1 MTQKR
6 RYGTGVTF
14 RRAEAFGVSWMDN
27 CCGCQEHGE
36 IVSFSE
42 LYISC
47 EGTLLKVGMSVGP
60 PCP

>member
-6 RYGTGVTF
+6 RYWTGVTF
-14 RRAEAFGVSWMDN
+14 WRAEAFGVSWMDN
-27 CCGCQEHGE
+27 WCGCQGHGE
-36 IVSFSE
+36 IVLFSE
-42 LYISC
+42 LCISY